1 MFHKRPALEEPY
13 WVICLTQRPK
23 KSRNKIE
30 NQIPINAK
38 LQNIYPQAPTFS
50 GFVFA
55 GGTTLAS
62 LAQVQASPQHRA
74 PGKGRV
80 PCHIG
85 TRETAVA
92 LEASCFGE
100 RDQEVLT
107 MVKIWHNN
115 VEEKTSEPYSSNRRN
130 HQSPIS
136 RSHYYP
142 ARRRSPGNVHNEKG
156 NKNVT
161 SEAKDWLQGK
171 SQGTPV

>member
-1 MFHKRPALEEPY
+1 MSYQKA
-13 WVICLTQRPK
+13 K
-23 KSRNKIE
+23 KIPQKKIE
-30 NQIPINAK
+30 KQIPINAK
-38 LQNIYPQAPTFS
+38 LQNIHPPIPQAPTFS

-74 PGKGRV
+74 PIKVGFPATSGQGRPQLPWRLHVLGKG
-80 PCHIG
+80 
-85 TRETAVA
+85 TRSYWQWSKYVN
-92 LEASCFGE
+92 
-100 RDQEVLT
+100 D
-107 MVKIWHNN
+107 N
-115 VEEKTSEPYSSNRRN
+115 VEEKTSEPCSSNRRN

-142 ARRRSPGNVHNEKG
+142 ARRRGPGTVHNEKG